1 MAGGDEEAYQK
12 LNHYLRLSE
21 NVSSSWLC
29 RQRPA
34 HKMANQIM
42 IAGTMTGMTEMLVY
56 ADKAGLELPQV
67 IETLSG
73 GSAANWSLAN
83 YSPVF

>member
-1 MAGGDEEAYQK
+1 
-12 LNHYLRLSE
+12 
-21 NVSSSWLC
+21 
-29 RQRPA
+29 
-34 HKMANQIM
+34 MANQIM

-83 YSPVF
+83 YSPRILKEDFSPGFCQTFYQRFRYRT

>member
-1 MAGGDEEAYQK
+1 
-12 LNHYLRLSE
+12 
-21 NVSSSWLC
+21 
-29 RQRPA
+29 
-34 HKMANQIM
+34 MANQIM

>member
-1 MAGGDEEAYQK
+1 MA
-12 LNHYLRLSE
+12 L
-21 NVSSSWLC
+21 
-29 RQRPA
+29 PA
-34 HKMANQIM
+34 KASTQKMANQIM

-83 YSPVF
+83 YSPRILKEDFSPGFFCQTFYQRFRYRT